1 MKKLNFK
8 TDILITIYKS
18 LILST
23 IITNAITLCSKRKN
37 TQIEIENTQN
47 KVLKIIGISKEDTKY
62 KYNIESAQL
71 LIDKHCTKKLGKIIN
86 DPTHEITKRLQ

>member
-23 IITNAITLCSKRKN
+23 IITNAITLCSRDKLSERRDKLSTHLVLFIQAFSNLKN
-37 TQIEIENTQN
+37 EKIQ
-47 KVLKIIGISKEDTKY
+47 KLKKLFLKIRLNLIG
-62 KYNIESAQL
+62 
-71 LIDKHCTKKLGKIIN
+71 
-86 DPTHEITKRLQ
+86 